1 MNAIDVFK
9 SLVHPASTRIISLP
23 DIVLVF
29 GGKLGASEESARQM
43 FINWLLVNQHP
54 ISRLLRTPEQYEDWN
69 NFEGYDNLIDFERE
83 AGSLA
88 KAIVLFSESPGA
100 FAELGAFCMDSILA
114 ERLFVVID
122 EQNYAAGSF
131 IAHGPIK
138 KIENHHGGVVCAVSK
153 MDPPKDILPE
163 LDLVADALSEKIN
176 SIPQTTIFNPKQLRD
191 RLLLVMD
198 LVELFGAITVHELQ
212 AIMQFMGGDVNRP
225 ALERLVKQAERF
237 ELISSVKKLAKTYLV
252 SPADRQVYLD
262 YRAKVGEPAFDR
274 TRFKFKTSIPW
285 LKKDSPRRQAY
296 LEIHPGGLP

>member
-1 MNAIDVFK
+1 MSAIDVFK

-29 GGKLGASEESARQM
+29 GGKLGAGEASARQM
-43 FINWLLVNQHP
+43 FINWLLVHQHP
-54 ISRLLRTPEQYEDWN
+54 IYPLLRTPEQYEDWDS
-69 NFEGYDNLIDFERE
+69 FEGYDNLIDFERE

-88 KAIVLFSESPGA
+88 KAIVLFSESPGS

-138 KIENHHGGVVCAVSK
+138 KIENHHGGVVCAVPK
-153 MDPPKDILPE
+153 MDPPRDIQPE
-163 LDLVADALSEKIN
+163 LRLVADALSEKIN

-198 LVELFGAITVHELQ
+198 VVELFGAITVHELQ
-212 AIMQFMGGDVNRP
+212 SIMQFMGGDLSRP
-225 ALERLVKQAERF
+225 ALERLVKQVERF
-237 ELISSVKKLAKTYLV
+237 ELISAVKKLAKTYLV
-252 SPADRQVYLD
+252 PPPSRQVYLD
-262 YRAKVGEPAFDR
+262 YRANAGESAFDR

-296 LEIHPGGLP
+296 LEIHPGGLL